1 MRPSPTPT
9 RTATAAAAAAASPT
23 SVVTAMPSCT
33 AAVMARPSSRP
44 SSSASKLRKPS
55 PSRSP
60 SPATAPKPKAAG
72 SSTRRRSPLSDL
84 NSRGAST
91 AQQQI
96 PLPRPPPEKQ
106 KRQRDRYCGFGSRP
120 GARRPDR
127 LPDQESRTRAQ
138 RRAGQEARRRG
149 LEPIAGPIIKKTEPA
164 AGQIKKTEPA
174 AGKKHWPARQL
185 DQFEALTP
193 EKKEVSGATPS
204 TGATPPIL
212 ASISPEMAAA
222 CGSATPACF
231 AAGHHVLAGVDDR
244 RKCRPRGILAIAGE
258 GFTSEDLDA
267 EPSRASIH
275 WLSSPSGA
283 EAGTCST
290 KCGKEEASVNWLVS
304 PRDEGAVDLLEDDI
318 FVPRCSSE
326 DAFWRFSPD
335 CKGLLGS
342 PLLGGLL
349 DFGTP
354 ASDMSGTTPSSGFPP
369 LQKTPSSG
377 DSISPF
383 SLIVK
388 RASESSAR
396 LHSLCAQQ
404 GLGSSYHRD
413 SAADPTPMSGES
425 WPESVSSSTRSGLI
439 RTGSRP
445 IKMMDPMLECVEMM
459 NLSPRPGDDDFDG
472 NSALPAPLPE
482 LSFQFTGALMP
493 LKSIDL
499 SSFKGSPHDVELNGK
514 ETSFRKPVM
523 TETRIS
529 WREGLVSR
537 MFDIGDL
544 DWCKWISDDEDSP
557 VLSHNDE
564 PLPDGTKL
572 QPIGHR
578 QGACGF
584 GSVEFSC
591 IGDELNNNSS
601 MASPNPVSVA
611 ESMRAEGFELVSSDD
626 SDWALFYK
634 NALFELSDV

>member
-1 MRPSPTPT
+1 
-9 RTATAAAAAAASPT
+9 
-23 SVVTAMPSCT
+23 MPSYT
-33 AAVMARPSSRP
+33 SAVMARPSS
-44 SSSASKLRKPS
+44 SASKPRKPS
-55 PSRSP
+55 LSRFP

-72 SSTRRRSPLSDL
+72 SSARRRSPLSDL
-84 NSRGAST
+84 NSRDTST
-91 AQQQI
+91 AQRQM

-106 KRQRDRYCGFGSRP
+106 KRQPDRLCGLGSRP
-120 GARRPDR
+120 GARRPDW
-127 LPDQESRTRAQ
+127 LPDQESRTRPE
-138 RRAGQEARRRG
+138 RRAGQEARRRR
-149 LEPIAGPIIKKTEPA
+149 LEPIGGQIKKTGSASGQIKKTGPA
-164 AGQIKKTEPA
+164 AGQIKKTEQA
-174 AGKKHWPARQL
+174 AGKKHWPARQM

-193 EKKEVSGATPS
+193 EKKADLGATPS
-204 TGATPPIL
+204 TGATPPIH
-212 ASISPEMAAA
+212 ASISPELAAA

-231 AAGHHVLAGVDDR
+231 AAGHHVLTGIGDR
-244 RKCRPRGILAIAGE
+244 RKCRPRGILAIAVE
-258 GFTSEDLDA
+258 GLTSEDLDA

-290 KCGKEEASVNWLVS
+290 KCSKEEASVNWLVS
-304 PRDEGAVDLLEDDI
+304 PRDDGGVDLLEDDI

-326 DAFWRFSPD
+326 DAFWQFSPD

-354 ASDMSGTTPSSGFPP
+354 ASDMSGTTPSSGFPF

-404 GLGSSYHRD
+404 GLGSSYRSN
-413 SAADPTPMSGES
+413 SAADPTPISGES
-425 WPESVSSSTRSGLI
+425 WRESVSSGTRSGLT
-439 RTGSRP
+439 RTGSHP
-445 IKMMDPMLECVEMM
+445 MKMMDPVLECLEMM
-459 NLSPRPGDDDFDG
+459 SLSPRPGDDDFDG
-472 NSALPAPLPE
+472 NSALPAPSPE

-493 LKSIDL
+493 LESIDL
-499 SSFKGSPHDVELNGK
+499 SSFNRSPHDVELKGK

-523 TETRIS
+523 AETRIS

-544 DWCKWISDDEDSP
+544 DWCKWTSDDEDSP
-557 VLSHNDE
+557 VFSHNND
-564 PLPDGTKL
+564 PLPDGTNP
-572 QPIGHR
+572 QPCGHQ

-591 IGDELNNNSS
+591 IGDELNNCSS

-611 ESMRAEGFELVSSDD
+611 ESIRAEGFELVSSDD

-634 NALFELSDV
+634 NDLFES